1 MVGIDLKLPIVFAD
15 NTFNFLLKG
24 RTDVHWANNFL
35 STFRLSAEETIRQMC
50 AKISRQSSD
59 KILLMLRPISFDV
72 FRANYQSQKSPR
84 HRDVSACNGAKTL
97 SLRLPLK
104 YISNH
109 FSKGKRKSPLANIRR
124 LRPHI
129 NRQSTRSLCRRLSRF
144 FDRQRSLCS
153 GLNDH
158 RLMSDIVSVGKLSQT
173 KSGSKASYANEPERL
188 YSYVYKHYRRQS
200 PRCQYSRRA
209 DFRAGSNISYGQS
222 LCRLCPPFYL
232 HKNSI
237 NFCNK
242 SQNQSQLHSNL
253 EPASRERNRS
263 SKRSNNT
270 PQRLL
275 CFNGLSCCSSQS
287 QLLRQRNKKETGFSN
302 KQFYATSFDN
312 SIALQKSLA
321 DRNFLQMYQAIPL
334 YKTVLRHESQRRQN
348 PDLDRY
354 QRLCSCCHCQERI
367 KNQAESWTNLSNS
380 QHCTFRE
387 KPYHTSTYRKGAAK
401 RKRAF
406 L

>member
-24 RTDVHWANNFL
+24 RTGVHWANNFF

-50 AKISRQSSD
+50 TKISRQSSD
-59 KILLMLRPISFDV
+59 KILLMLRPISFNV
-72 FRANYQSQKSPR
+72 FRTNYQSQKPSR
-84 HRDVSACNGAKTL
+84 YRNISACNGTQTL

-124 LRPHI
+124 LRSHI
-129 NRQSTRSLCRRLSRF
+129 NQQGTKSLCQRLSRF

-153 GLNDH
+153 GFNNH
-158 RLMSDIVSVGKLSQT
+158 RLMPDIVSMGKLSQA
-173 KSGSKASYANEPERL
+173 KSSGKASYANEPKRL
-188 YSYVYKHYRRQS
+188 YSYIYKHHRRQS
-200 PRCQYSRRA
+200 PRCQYSRQA

-222 LCRLCPPFYL
+222 LCRLCSPFYL
-232 HKNSI
+232 HKNII

-242 SQNQSQLHSNL
+242 SQNQSQLYSNF
-253 EPASRERNRS
+253 EPASRKRNRY

-275 CFNGLSCCSSQS
+275 CFNRLSCCSSQS
-287 QLLRQRNKKETGFSN
+287 QLLRQRNKKETDLSN
-302 KQFYATSFDN
+302 KQFHTPSFDN
-312 SIALQKSLA
+312 SIALQMPLA
-321 DRNFLQMYQAIPL
+321 DRNFLQMYQAVPL
-334 YKTVLRHESQRRQN
+334 HKTVLRHESQCRQN
-348 PDLDRY
+348 PDLDRH
-354 QRLCSCCHCQERI
+354 QRLCSCCHYQERT
-367 KNQAESWTNLSNS
+367 KNRAEYRTNLSNS
-380 QHCTFRE
+380 QPYTFRE

-401 RKRAF
+401 RKRSF

>member
-1 MVGIDLKLPIVFAD
+1 MVGVDLKLPIVFAD

-50 AKISRQSSD
+50 TKISWQSSD
-59 KILLMLRPISFDV
+59 IILFMLRPISFNV
-72 FRANYQSQKSPR
+72 FRTNYQSQKPSR
-84 HRDVSACNGAKTL
+84 YRNLSACNGTKTL

-124 LRPHI
+124 LCSHI
-129 NRQSTRSLCRRLSRF
+129 NQQGTMSLCRRLSRI

-158 RLMSDIVSVGKLSQT
+158 RLMPDIVSVGKLSQA
-173 KSGSKASYANEPERL
+173 KGGSKASHANEPKRL
-188 YSYVYKHYRRQS
+188 YSYIYKHYRRQS
-200 PRCQYSRRA
+200 PRCQYSRQA

-222 LCRLCPPFYL
+222 LCRLCSPFYL
-232 HKNSI
+232 HKNFI

-242 SQNQSQLHSNL
+242 SQNQSQLHSNF
-253 EPASRERNRS
+253 EPVSRERNRS
-263 SKRSNNT
+263 SKRSNNI

-275 CFNGLSCCSSQS
+275 YLKRLSCCSSQS
-287 QLLRQRNKKETGFSN
+287 QLLRQRNKKETGLSN

-312 SIALQKSLA
+312 CTTLQMPLA
-321 DRNFLQMYQAIPL
+321 DRNFLQMYQAVSL
-334 YKTVLRHESQRRQN
+334 YKTVLRHESQRCQD
-348 PDLDRY
+348 PDLDRH
-354 QRLCSCCHCQERI
+354 QHLCSCCHCQERI
-367 KNQAESWTNLSNS
+367 KNRAESWENLSNS
-380 QHCTFRE
+380 QHYTFRE
-387 KPYHTSTYRKGAAK
+387 KPYYTSTYRKSTAK

>member
-24 RTDVHWANNFL
+24 RTGVHWANNFL

-50 AKISRQSSD
+50 TKISRQLSD
-59 KILLMLRPISFDV
+59 KIIFMLRPISFNV
-72 FRANYQSQKSPR
+72 FRTNYQSQKPSR
-84 HRDVSACNGAKTL
+84 HRNISSGNGAKTL
-97 SLRLPLK
+97 SLRFPLE

-124 LRPHI
+124 LRSYI
-129 NRQSTRSLCRRLSRF
+129 NQQGTKSLCQRLSRF

-153 GLNDH
+153 GFNNH
-158 RLMSDIVSVGKLSQT
+158 RLMPDIVSVGKLSQA
-173 KSGSKASYANEPERL
+173 KSSRKTSYTDEPKRL
-188 YSYVYKHYRRQS
+188 YSYIYKHHRRQS
-200 PRCQYSRRA
+200 PRCQYSRQA
-209 DFRAGSNISYGQS
+209 DFSAGSNISYGQS
-222 LCRLCPPFYL
+222 LCRLCSSFYL
-232 HKNSI
+232 HKNII
-237 NFCNK
+237 NFYNK
-242 SQNQSQLHSNL
+242 SQNQSQLYSNF
-253 EPASRERNRS
+253 EPANRKRNRS

-275 CFNGLSCCSSQS
+275 CFNRLSCCSSQS
-287 QLLRQRNKKETGFSN
+287 QLLRQRNKKETGLSN

-312 SIALQKSLA
+312 SIALQMPLA
-321 DRNFLQMYQAIPL
+321 DRNFLQMYQAVPL
-334 YKTVLRHESQRRQN
+334 YKTVLRHESQRCQD
-348 PDLDRY
+348 PDLDRH
-354 QRLCSCCHCQERI
+354 QRLCSCCHCQERT
-367 KNQAESWTNLSNS
+367 KNRAEYWTNLSNS
-380 QHCTFRE
+380 QHYTFRE